1 MHRKCENSIMF
12 VFILWIFQKYP
23 FLLSYIYKGPSSAIG
38 KIIFLSYCRALRKSN
53 SIPVHLTV
61 SSNNEVSLPPSLRPQ
76 NSTSAAKLV
85 NSGHQTGLD
94 LHEPDCATYK
104 KWASAQT
111 LPNSSNTSH
120 ISRRAPPGTP
130 TGETCS
136 SLQKKKFR

>member
-1 MHRKCENSIMF
+1 MASLTSK
-12 VFILWIFQKYP
+12 VFTTLDTYHF
-23 FLLSYIYKGPSSAIG
+23 FLICVSQTFIRVCG
-38 KIIFLSYCRALRKSN
+38 KIIFLSFCRALRKSN

-76 NSTSAAKLV
+76 NSTSAV

-111 LPNSSNTSH
+111 LPSFKSNTTH
-120 ISRRAPPGTP
+120 NSRRPPPDTP
-130 TGETCS
+130 TGETVS
-136 SLQKKKFR
+136 SLQKKKYR